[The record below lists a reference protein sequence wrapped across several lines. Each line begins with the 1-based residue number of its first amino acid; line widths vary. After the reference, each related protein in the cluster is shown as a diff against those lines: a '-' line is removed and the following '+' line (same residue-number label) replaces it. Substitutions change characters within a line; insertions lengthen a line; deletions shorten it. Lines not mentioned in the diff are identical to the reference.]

1 MKCDMHV
8 HSWHSGMCTIP
19 VLKKICRE
27 CYTPADEM
35 YARLKRSGMSLVT
48 VTDHD
53 SIDAAETLRHHPD
66 FFLSVEITV
75 RLPSGCE
82 AHVGVYD
89 INERQHLAL
98 QTRRDDMPR
107 LLAYLQQERLL
118 YSINHMFS
126 GLTGRRVEEDFQ
138 FFAENF
144 PAMEI
149 LNGAMP
155 VTSNRASSQA
165 CDSLNR
171 IGIGGS
177 DSHGVLSLGRV
188 WTDVPGAR
196 NKYEFFEGL
205 HARRAKVAGRSGNHL
220 RLSAELLTIAGH
232 LFRDKPWTIGLAP
245 LIALIPVASLI
256 NYARE
261 VSFEAYW
268 RNRWLKALQPAIPYQ
283 AIEATELAA

>member
-1 MKCDMHV
+1 
-8 HSWHSGMCTIP
+8 MCTIP
-19 VLKKICRE
+19 VLKRICRE

-35 YARLKRSGMSLVT
+35 YDRLKRRGMTLVT

-53 SIDAAETLRHHPD
+53 SIDAAESLRHNHD
-66 FFLSVEITV
+66 FFLSEEITV
-75 RLPSGCE
+75 HLPSGCE

-89 INERQHLAL
+89 ITEHHHYAL
-98 QTRRDDMPR
+98 QQRRDDMPR
-107 LLAYLQQERLL
+107 LLAFLEQERLL

-126 GLTGRRVEEDFQ
+126 GLTGRRVDEDFQ
-138 FFAENF
+138 LFAERF

-155 VTSNRASSQA
+155 ARSNRASFQA
-165 CDSLNR
+165 CDSPER

-177 DSHGVLSLGRV
+177 DSHGILSLGRV

-196 NKYEFFEGL
+196 NKHEFFSGL
-205 HARRAKVAGRSGNHL
+205 RAHRAKVMGPSGSYF

-245 LIALIPVASLI
+245 LVALIPLASLI
-256 NYARE
+256 HYGCE
-261 VSFEAYW
+261 ISFEAYW
-268 RNRWLKALQPAIPYQ
+268 RNRWLNSLKPVHTPAVQ
-283 AIEATELAA
+283 QTEMAA